1 MSKHLIILLDACRY
15 DVLKNELPKYTNN
28 YILFPLFSGSHNTPS
43 FYKNITN
50 VEDFVLLTANPTP
63 LYHNQEY
70 KWKRVIHTKSIDPMD
85 NLKECVELLK
95 TEDKI
100 YLHLIPPHVPWQGKE
115 GKEVYKNLMKEL
127 DFSIRLNAD
136 GRNFGPVGIEERIYQ
151 RVGAEQSR
159 RYYTENLRYAL
170 AAIFQYYSE
179 LPKPFIITADHGE
192 LLGEDGLWGH
202 SFLENSHYILRT
214 IPLAVVY

>member
-1 MSKHLIILLDACRY
+1 MGKHLVIILDACRY
-15 DVLKNELPKYTNN
+15 DALKNELPKYTRNF
-28 YILFPLFSGSHNTPS
+28 ILFPVYSGSHNTPT

-63 LYHNQEY
+63 LYHNQGY
-70 KWKRVIHTKSIDPMD
+70 KWKRVIHTKSVDPMD

-115 GKEVYKNLMKEL
+115 GREVYKNLMKEL
-127 DFSIRLNAD
+127 DFSMRLNAN
-136 GRNFGPVGIEERIYQ
+136 GRNFGPVGIEEKIYQ
-151 RVGAEQSR
+151 RIGAERSR

-170 AAIFQYYSE
+170 DAIFRYYSE

-192 LLGEDGLWGH
+192 LLGEDRLWGH
-202 SFLENSHYILRT
+202 SFVENSHYILRT
-214 IPLAVVY
+214 VPLAVVY